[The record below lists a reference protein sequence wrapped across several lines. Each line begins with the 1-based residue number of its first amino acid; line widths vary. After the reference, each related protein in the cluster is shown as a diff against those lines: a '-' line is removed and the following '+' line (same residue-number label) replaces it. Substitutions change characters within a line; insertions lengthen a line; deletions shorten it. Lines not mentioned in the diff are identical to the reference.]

1 MSSITKREFERA
13 CKILDRH
20 MTGAVVSEH
29 LDGSWW
35 LSERSNRRDSD
46 HGTGQPNAVLMEG
59 SYGWTDITFADW
71 GHDFR
76 ENLAEIGLFAEAY
89 SGWAIHF
96 YRI

>member
-1 MSSITKREFERA
+1 MSDLTKREFDRA

-20 MTGAVVSEH
+20 ATEAYGDYWIS
-29 LDGSWW
+29 G
-35 LSERSNRRDSD
+35 RSCRRDSD

-59 SYGWTDITFADW
+59 CYGWTDLTFNDEGEAL
-71 GHDFR
+71 R
-76 ENLAEIGLFAEAY
+76 AELREIGLFAEAY